1 MNLQSEEMRRQLDEI
16 ISAFPQIHTSDIPGI
31 DLYMDQVTTFLQE
44 NLRGLSR
51 DPDDDKFLTKT
62 MINNYVKNKVL
73 IPPVKK
79 KYSREHMMLLIM
91 IYYMKSFLSIGDIRE
106 VIAPL
111 MERFADAS
119 ADPKKDPKKDPRKD
133 SKKDPKKELKKDLQ
147 KDPQKDPHEDLQK
160 DRQTKTA
167 GRDKETADG
176 QTQEIRISD
185 IYETVMKEV
194 EKELPIMQEEM
205 CRSIEL
211 SEGVFVVVFEE
222 DRPVLQRFALISR
235 LSAEV
240 YIRKLFIEKL
250 LDASIES
257 GEL

>member
-51 DPDDDKFLTKT
+51 DPEDDKFLTKT
-62 MINNYVKNKVL
+62 MINNYVKNTVL

-111 MERFADAS
+111 MERYADAS
-119 ADPKKDPKKDPRKD
+119 SDPKKDPKKDPRKD
-133 SKKDPKKELKKDLQ
+133 SKKDPKKELKKELQ
-147 KDPQKDPHEDLQK
+147 KDPHKELQKDPHEDLQK
-160 DRQTKTA
+160 DLLTKTA
-167 GRDKETADG
+167 
-176 QTQEIRISD
+176 
-185 IYETVMKEV
+185 
-194 EKELPIMQEEM
+194 
-205 CRSIEL
+205 
-211 SEGVFVVVFEE
+211 
-222 DRPVLQRFALISR
+222 
-235 LSAEV
+235 
-240 YIRKLFIEKL
+240 
-250 LDASIES
+250 
-257 GEL
+257 